1 MPATPEPKQYLR
13 LKNILQR
20 FPVCRTTLIEG
31 IKSGR
36 FKLTPIKNGRCVFF
50 DAQEVEL
57 ALQKL
62 AE

>member
-1 MPATPEPKQYLR
+1 MQSTPEPKRYLR

-20 FPVCRTTLIEG
+20 FPVGRTTLLEG

-50 DAQEVEL
+50 DEQEVER